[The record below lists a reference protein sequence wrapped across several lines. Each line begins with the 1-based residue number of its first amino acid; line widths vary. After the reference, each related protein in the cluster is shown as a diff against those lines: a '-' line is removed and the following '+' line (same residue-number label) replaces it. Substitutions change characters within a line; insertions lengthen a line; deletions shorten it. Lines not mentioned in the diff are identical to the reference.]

1 MSEPQDG
8 VRHSRCGCVHGPE
21 GNLVT
26 CPTHLGP
33 EQRMWHRPDP
43 DGPDFPPHTGPRETC
58 VRCPQLPPEQSLCGE
73 EEALAAGSFG
83 DPPDEAGPPALDHAK
98 LVEWERHCRGVG
110 RNRATAYADALRLAQ
125 MQFEAWQGV
134 FPGVADTAFRARG
147 LPLLNQREQ
156 EILMYYS
163 AGFAAFLRDTLQI
176 AQRAAERR

>member
-58 VRCPQLPPEQSLCGE
+58 ERCPQLPPEESLCGE

-83 DPPDEAGPPALDHAK
+83 DPQDEAGPLPAQLRAWSLH
-98 LVEWERHCRGVG
+98 VRGVA
-110 RNRATAYADALRLAQ
+110 RSRQKAYYEALLLAQ
-125 MQFEAWQGV
+125 MQFDAWQKA
-134 FPGVADTAFRARG
+134 FPLAYAQAAEVRG
-147 LPLLNQREQ
+147 TLPLNARER
-156 EILMYYS
+156 EILDMYA
-163 AGFAAFLRDTLQI
+163 AGFAGFLNETLRIARDGG
-176 AQRAAERR
+176 